1 MLRLVSATT
10 ARAIPNV
17 IKTAMTT
24 LRIARVSLRSWY
36 FSERAVMG
44 LIDRPGLDR
53 APRRTGSAS
62 ARRCLDCASL
72 PSGGDLGRGG
82 LATALGGEDGGCP
95 GDATGGGGELMPCSG
110 SAVERS
116 RLGRRGRGLGSLTT
130 GAVISSRQPGQGAR
144 TPASSAATSNNIPQV
159 GQLKRIEGLGG

>member
-1 MLRLVSATT
+1 
-10 ARAIPNV
+10 
-17 IKTAMTT
+17 
-24 LRIARVSLRSWY
+24 LRSWY

-62 ARRCLDCASL
+62 ARRGLDCASL

-116 RLGRRGRGLGSLTT
+116 HLGRRGRGLGSLTS

-144 TPASSAATSNNIPQV
+144 TPASSAATSNNIPQE